1 MSSYIPI
8 ASQTVGAGVSI
19 VTFSSIASNFR
30 DLVLVINGASSS
42 GSGLSIFIT
51 LNSDFGNKYNDVN
64 MAGNGSSTS
73 SFSGGNLGAST
84 LFPISTNQGSY
95 IVNFMDYSAT
105 DKHKT
110 FLARWGEFQ
119 SGDQVVNAYAYRWPS
134 TSAITS
140 ITFRTSS
147 GNYAVGATFNLYG
160 IAS

>member
-110 FLARWGEFQ
+110 RLSRDDIASFHTRAWASRWANTAA
-119 SGDQVVNAYAYRWPS
+119 V
-134 TSAITS
+134 TSMV
-140 ITFRTSS
+140 
-147 GNYAVGATFNLYG
+147 YGAPAGTFNSGSTFSLYG
-160 IAS
+160 VIA